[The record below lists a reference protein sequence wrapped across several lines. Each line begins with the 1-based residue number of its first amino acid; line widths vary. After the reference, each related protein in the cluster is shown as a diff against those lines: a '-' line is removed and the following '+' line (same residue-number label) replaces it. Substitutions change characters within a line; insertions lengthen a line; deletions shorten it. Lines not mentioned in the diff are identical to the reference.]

1 LSAERKSGGMSPL
14 TLNQKLST
22 VILVGWVTLARG
34 LAAEGNSS
42 LTDSRNENGTAVV
55 AGVSAAPSATP
66 QFSFSPSE
74 VTDLLSQKEELRR
87 QLSQS
92 EQTVQTLTSSLV
104 ESNAEAELFR
114 RKFADLE
121 LRMEALGLVSASND
135 RAKLEQRLLTAVSD
149 LQLAQKERDQYRDQ
163 MMQLSEA
170 MLRYLKTAEGGD
182 AQARMDVE
190 AQLRSM
196 NALAEKSSQAP
207 PTIASLLNGSVI
219 GVKEEWSFVVGNFGA
234 REGVKIGMPL
244 RVKRGDEMVAR
255 LRVVDVRGRI
265 CGAVIQESGKEK
277 IKVGDRLEVDARPDV
292 SSK

>member
-1 LSAERKSGGMSPL
+1 MRLPKMAVAMSHIAI
-14 TLNQKLST
+14 
-22 VILVGWVTLARG
+22 VGALVSYGADAGRD
-34 LAAEGNSS
+34 SS
-42 LTDSRNENGTAVV
+42 LTDSKNEHATVV
-55 AGVSAAPSATP
+55 PGVSPAPSARP
-66 QFSFSPSE
+66 QLSVSPSE
-74 VTDLLSQKEELRR
+74 VTELLSQKEELRR
-87 QLSQS
+87 QLSLSQ
-92 EQTVQTLTSSLV
+92 QTVQTLTSSLA

-114 RKFADLE
+114 RKFANLE
-121 LRMEALGLVSASND
+121 LRMEALGLASASKD

-196 NALAEKSSQAP
+196 NALEKSSKAQ
-207 PTIASLLNGSVI
+207 PTTGSLLDGSVI
-219 GVKEEWSFVVGNFGA
+219 GLKEEWSFVVGNFGA

-244 RVKRGDEMVAR
+244 RVKRGNEVVAR
-255 LRVVDVRGRI
+255 LRVVDVRERI
-265 CGAVIQESGKEK
+265 CGAIIQESGKEK

-292 SSK
+292 SVR

>member
-1 LSAERKSGGMSPL
+1 LKIADCRLNRARRSRHVFKSEIFNLKSA
-14 TLNQKLST
+14 
-22 VILVGWVTLARG
+22 VILVGCVTLARG

-42 LTDSRNENGTAVV
+42 LSDSKNETVPVTA
-55 AGVSAAPSATP
+55 AA
-66 QFSFSPSE
+66 
-74 VTDLLSQKEELRR
+74 LLAQKEELRR
-87 QLSQS
+87 QLSLSQ
-92 EQTVQTLTSSLV
+92 ETVKTLTNSLA

-114 RKFADLE
+114 RKFADLQ
-121 LRMEALGLVSASND
+121 LRMEGLGLASASKD

-163 MMQLSEA
+163 MMRLSET

-196 NALAEKSSQAP
+196 NALVEKSSKAQP
-207 PTIASLLNGSVI
+207 LNGSLLDGSVI
-219 GVKEEWSFVVGNFGA
+219 SVKEDWSFVVGNFGA

-244 RVKRGDEMVAR
+244 RVKRGDEVVAR
-255 LRVVDVRGRI
+255 LRVVDVRERI

-277 IKVGDRLEVDARPDV
+277 IKVGDRLEVDVRPDV
-292 SSK
+292 SSR

>member
-1 LSAERKSGGMSPL
+1 LKIADGRLNWSRRSRHVFKFEILNLKSAL
-14 TLNQKLST
+14 
-22 VILVGWVTLARG
+22 ILVGCVTLARG

-42 LTDSRNENGTAVV
+42 LSDSKNESGTVT
-55 AGVSAAPSATP
+55 AAA
-66 QFSFSPSE
+66 
-74 VTDLLSQKEELRR
+74 LLAQKEELRR
-87 QLSQS
+87 QLSLSQ
-92 EQTVQTLTSSLV
+92 ETVQTLTYSLA

-114 RKFADLE
+114 RKFADLQ
-121 LRMEALGLVSASND
+121 LRMEALGLASASKD

-163 MMQLSEA
+163 MMQLSET

-182 AQARMDVE
+182 PQARMDVE
-190 AQLRSM
+190 TQLRSM
-196 NALAEKSSQAP
+196 NALVEKSAKAQP
-207 PTIASLLNGSVI
+207 QNGSLLDGSVI

-244 RVKRGDEMVAR
+244 RVKRGDDVVAK
-255 LRVVDVRGRI
+255 LRVVDVRERI

-292 SSK
+292 SSR